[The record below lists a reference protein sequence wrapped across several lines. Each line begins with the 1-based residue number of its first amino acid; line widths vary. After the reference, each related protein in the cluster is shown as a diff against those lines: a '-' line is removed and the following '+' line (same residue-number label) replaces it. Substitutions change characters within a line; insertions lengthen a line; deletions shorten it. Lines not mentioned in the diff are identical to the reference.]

1 MPPNCTKECTSNTL
15 PPVGKG
21 LTKLCPLSQ
30 GKLTLGFTLQ
40 FCPPGNRAA
49 CALPHESLFCC
60 LGPRRCLPRQVLQ
73 GLGVGARFFW
83 VCSPLGWT
91 SLGALR
97 CSGLS
102 HSPPPTHKIVQHP
115 VCTWAPASIKNYKV
129 VCSKLKGLA
138 YLPRRTN

>member
-102 HSPPPTHKIVQHP
+102 HSPPPHTQD
-115 VCTWAPASIKNYKV
+115 CSAPCVYMSPSQYQELQSCVFKAKGFGIPAKKN
-129 VCSKLKGLA
+129 
-138 YLPRRTN
+138 